1 VICNMVLDVDKNYL
15 KERQYKSSGNL
26 EARIAIHER
35 FRTNPES
42 FHGWIWDNME
52 LSQPM
57 RVLEVGCGTG
67 QFWTENYKH
76 IDEKSDLT
84 LTDFSEGMIEKIKS
98 KINHSNIK
106 FEVADIEQLPY
117 DDNTFDLVMAH
128 HVIYHSSDKDKAISE
143 LKRVTKPGGTISI
156 TSNSEKHMLNV
167 YTISHS
173 IDNNYSM
180 VRNIDGFT
188 EEDADKILP
197 KHFSKFDKKIYED
210 LLKVTDPDFML
221 EYIKSTTE
229 PRKMD
234 LKESFYDEWA
244 KIVKDEVDEKG
255 FFGILK
261 RSPHFIC
268 IK

>member
-1 VICNMVLDVDKNYL
+1 
-15 KERQYKSSGNL
+15 
-26 EARIAIHER
+26 
-35 FRTNPES
+35 
-42 FHGWIWDNME
+42 
-52 LSQPM
+52 
-57 RVLEVGCGTG
+57 
-67 QFWTENYKH
+67 
-76 IDEKSDLT
+76 
-84 LTDFSEGMIEKIKS
+84 MIEKISS
-98 KINHSNIK
+98 KLEHSNIK
-106 FEVADIEQLPY
+106 FEVADIENLQY
-117 DDNTFDLVMAH
+117 EDNTFDLVMAH
-128 HVIYHSSDKDKAISE
+128 HVIYHASDKDKAISE

-167 YTISHS
+167 YTISHD

-197 KHFSKFDKKIYED
+197 SHFENYQKEIYED
-210 LLKVTDPDFML
+210 LLKVTDSDFML

-261 RSPHFIC
+261 RSPNFIC
-268 IK
+268 KKN

>member
-1 VICNMVLDVDKNYL
+1 MVLDVDKNYL

-76 IDEKSDLT
+76 VDEKSDLT

-143 LKRVTKPGGTISI
+143 AFDSTWVSSKI
-156 TSNSEKHMLNV
+156 TQFL
-167 YTISHS
+167 
-173 IDNNYSM
+173 
-180 VRNIDGFT
+180 
-188 EEDADKILP
+188 ILLIIIIQW
-197 KHFSKFDKKIYED
+197 FEILMDLQKK
-210 LLKVTDPDFML
+210 MQ
-221 EYIKSTTE
+221 IKSYQNTFQNLI
-229 PRKMD
+229 KKSM
-234 LKESFYDEWA
+234 
-244 KIVKDEVDEKG
+244 KI
-255 FFGILK
+255 F
-261 RSPHFIC
+261 
-268 IK
+268 

>member
-1 VICNMVLDVDKNYL
+1 MVLDVDKKYL

-26 EARIAIHER
+26 EARIAIHQK

-42 FHGWIWDNME
+42 FHKWIWNNLKIDK
-52 LSQPM
+52 PIK
-57 RVLEVGCGTG
+57 VLEVGCGTG
-67 QFWTENYKH
+67 QFWVENYSSLPENSH
-76 IDEKSDLT
+76 LT
-84 LTDFSEGMIEKIKS
+84 LTDFSEGMIEKISS
-98 KINHSNIK
+98 KLEHSNIK
-106 FEVADIEQLPY
+106 FEVADIENLQY
-117 DDNTFDLVMAH
+117 EDNTFDLVMAH
-128 HVIYHSSDKDKAISE
+128 HVIYHASDKDKAISE

-167 YTISHS
+167 YTISNS

-197 KHFSKFDKKIYED
+197 SHFQTYQKEIYED
-210 LLKVTDPDFML
+210 LLKVTDSDFML

-261 RSPHFIC
+261 RSPNFIC
-268 IK
+268 KKN

>member
-1 VICNMVLDVDKNYL
+1 MNVTIDDVRTYWDDRPCNVKHSK
-15 KERQYKSSGNL
+15 KEIGTKEYFD
-26 EARIAIHER
+26 EVER
-35 FRTNPES
+35 KRYTAEPHIPSFAGFSDTN
-42 FHGWIWDNME
+42 GKK
-52 LSQPM
+52 
-57 RVLEVGCGTG
+57 VLEVGCGTG

-106 FEVADIEQLPY
+106 FEIADIEQLSY

-167 YTISHS
+167 YTFSHS

-197 KHFSKFDKKIYED
+197 SHFQTYQKEIYED
-210 LLKVTDPDFML
+210 LLKVTDSDFML

-234 LKESFYDEWA
+234 
-244 KIVKDEVDEKG
+244 
-255 FFGILK
+255 
-261 RSPHFIC
+261 
-268 IK
+268 